1 MSCLN
6 KIVLSLL
13 LCLTFLLD
21 AQQYNFKTYSVKDG
35 LGHSQV
41 SQIIQ
46 DKDGYLWFS
55 LFGGGISKF
64 DGKSFTNY
72 SEKDGLASNLT
83 RPIIK
88 DKNNILWIG
97 ALGGEITKFDNE
109 KFTKFK
115 PKGDSLNQK
124 VYTLIQD
131 NKNDYWFGTDSGVYK
146 YHSNKL
152 VRLGKKEGLP
162 TVPIMCIFQDSKK
175 RVWIA
180 AWENGI
186 YCFDDGK
193 LLHFEMKDGLSYHT
207 QIGINESRDGTI
219 WLSSFKGVSI
229 IKPTIS
235 NIISITRFNHTLLDS
250 NLVYKALD
258 NDQGTIYFATN
269 DNGLLLY
276 NYNAKSFENITSKN
290 GLPNNL
296 IYNVEKDKEHN
307 IWISCWGFGVLKF
320 SGKRFIHYTVKEGLN
335 KDIVPT
341 MNEDNFGNIII
352 GTGSGLNYL
361 KNNAISEYMPEIKNE
376 NILKIVKDKIGGLWI
391 STNKAIYHHVNEKTI
406 KYTSKDGIQAFPA
419 IAMACDNNGNI
430 WFGSWSGGVTC
441 FDGKLFKNFSIGK
454 DGLSSSYIYSICP
467 DSNNDIWICTWD
479 GGLTKISN
487 GKMTYLNKEMGL
499 PNNNVIEAVKDS
511 EGNLW
516 IATYGGGIARYN
528 GKHISIINTNNGLSD
543 DVCNGLAFDDNDNL
557 WISTSKGLDRLNYK
571 MFNLNKTISIKHYGL
586 EEGFS
591 GIDCLKNALFKDSK
605 GNMWFGTKSGLT
617 KYSPSED
624 HINKIAPQTHI
635 TNLKLFFE
643 KTDFT
648 FFADSNDKNSTLPV
662 NLKLPYDKNHLTFSF
677 VGVSFTNPE
686 SVRYSYMLEG
696 SDKQWS
702 PFINKT
708 EATYS
713 GLPPGKYC
721 FMVNSNTPETESKNN
736 IEKFYFEIL
745 PPWYKTWWAYILYS
759 MVFISI
765 YTITVY
771 ARTRK
776 LKKEKERLESIVK
789 ERTFEVVQQ
798 KHIIEEKHKE
808 ITDSI
813 NYAERIQRSF
823 LASEELLTENLS
835 KLESSTEG
843 KNYFVFFQPK
853 DIVSGDFYWA
863 SKLMNNNFALV
874 TADSTG
880 HGVPGAIMSMLN
892 ISSLEKAIEKELCEP
907 ADILNHTRKTIIDR
921 LQKDGSKDGGKDGMD
936 CSLICF
942 DFFNRK
948 FTYTSANNPIWIVRK
963 TSEKLELIEL
973 APNKM
978 PVGKHDKD
986 QISFTQHEFNL
997 QKGDLVYTL
1006 TDGMPDQFGGPKGKK
1021 FMYKQLK
1028 HFLISISQL
1037 PLNEQKDLLD
1047 DVLNKW
1053 KGNLEQVDD
1062 ICIIGIRI

>member
-1 MSCLN
+1 MRCLK
-6 KIVLSLL
+6 KIAVCVF
-13 LCLTFLLD
+13 LCLAFLLN

-35 LGHSQV
+35 LAHSQV

-72 SEKDGLASNLT
+72 SEKDGLASNLN

-115 PKGDSLNQK
+115 PNGTIFNQK
-124 VYTLIQD
+124 VYTILQD
-131 NKNDYWFGTDSGVYK
+131 YKNEYWFGTDSGIYK
-146 YHSNKL
+146 YNGIKL
-152 VRLGKKEGLP
+152 IRLGKKDGLP
-162 TVPIMCIFQDSKK
+162 EVPIMCIFQDSKK
-175 RVWIA
+175 RIWIA
-180 AWENGI
+180 AWEKGI
-186 YCFDDGK
+186 YCFDNEK
-193 LLHFEMKDGLSYHT
+193 FYHFETKDGLSYHT
-207 QIGINESRDGTI
+207 QIGINESKDGTI
-219 WLSSFKGVSI
+219 WFSSFKGVSI
-229 IKPTIS
+229 IKPSIS
-235 NIISITRFNHTLLDS
+235 NKILITHFNHPLLDS
-250 NLVYKALD
+250 TLVYKALD
-258 NDQGTIYFATN
+258 NDNGTIYFATN

-276 NYNAKSFENITSKN
+276 DYNKNSFENITTKN

-296 IYNVEKDKEHN
+296 IYNVEKDKENN

-320 SGKRFIHYTVKEGLN
+320 SGKRFIHYTIKEGLN
-335 KDIVPT
+335 KNIVT
-341 MNEDNFGNIII
+341 AMNEDNYGNLII

-361 KNNAISEYMPEIKNE
+361 NNNVVTEFMPEIKNE
-376 NILKIVKDKIGGLWI
+376 NIFKIVKDKIGSLWI
-391 STNKAIYHHVNEKTI
+391 STNKAIYHQVNGKTI
-406 KYTSKDGIQAFPA
+406 KYTNNDGIQAFPA
-419 IAMACDNNGNI
+419 SAMACDKTGNM
-430 WFGSWSGGVTC
+430 WFGSWSGGVTS
-441 FDGKLFKNFSIGK
+441 FDGKEFKNLSIGK
-454 DGLSSSYIYSICP
+454 DGVSSSYIYSIYP
-467 DSNNDIWICTWD
+467 DINNDIWICTWD

-487 GKMTYLNKEMGL
+487 GKFTYLNKTDGL
-499 PNNNVIEAVKDS
+499 INNNVIDAVNDLD
-511 EGNLW
+511 GNLW
-516 IATYGGGIARYN
+516 IATYGGGIARYD
-528 GKHISIINTNNGLSD
+528 GKNITVINSNNGLSD

-557 WISTSKGLDRLNYK
+557 WIATSKGLDKLNYK
-571 MFNLNKTISIKHYGL
+571 MFNLNKKISIKHYGI
-586 EEGFS
+586 EEGFT
-591 GIDCLKNALFKDSK
+591 GIDCLRNALFKDSK

-617 KYSPSED
+617 KYTPSED
-624 HINKIAPQTHI
+624 HINNIAPQTHI
-635 TNLKLFFE
+635 NSLKLFFE
-643 KTDFT
+643 KADFSI
-648 FFADSNDKNSTLPV
+648 FSDSIDKNSTLPI

-677 VGVSFTNPE
+677 IGVSFTNPE
-686 SVRYSYMLEG
+686 TVQYSYFLEG

-702 PFINKT
+702 PFLNKT

-713 GLPPGKYC
+713 GLAPGKYC
-721 FMVNSNTPETESKNN
+721 FMVNSITPETVSKQN
-736 IEKFYFEIL
+736 IKRFYFEIL
-745 PPWYKTWWAYILYS
+745 PPWYKTWWAYSLYS
-759 MVFISI
+759 LLFICI
-765 YTITVY
+765 YIITVY

-776 LKKEKERLESIVK
+776 LKKEKESLELIVK

-808 ITDSI
+808 IKDSI

-835 KLESSTEG
+835 KFESSIEG

-863 SKLMNNNFALV
+863 SKLTNNNFALV

-892 ISSLEKAIEKELCEP
+892 ISSLEKAIEKGLCEP
-907 ADILNHTRKTIIDR
+907 SEILNHTRKTIIER
-921 LQKDGSKDGGKDGMD
+921 LQKDGSIDGGKDGMD

-942 DFFNRK
+942 DFLNK
-948 FTYTSANNPIWIVRK
+948 KISYTAANNPIWIVRK
-963 TSEKLELIEL
+963 IEEKFELIEL
-973 APNKM
+973 APDKM

-986 QISFTQHEFNL
+986 HISFTQHEFKL
-997 QKGDLVYTL
+997 LKGDLVYTL

-1028 HFLISISQL
+1028 QYLISISQL
-1037 PLNEQKDLLD
+1037 PLNDQKKSLD
-1047 DVLNKW
+1047 NALNNW